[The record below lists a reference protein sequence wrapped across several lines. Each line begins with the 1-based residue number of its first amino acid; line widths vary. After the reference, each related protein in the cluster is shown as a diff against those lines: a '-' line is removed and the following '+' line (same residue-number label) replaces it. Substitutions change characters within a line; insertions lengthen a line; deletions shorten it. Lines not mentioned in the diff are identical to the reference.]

1 MTAWFDPDRTLGNG
15 LDVVGFGE
23 VMVLLQPDPPQTLA
37 ESAIWRVH
45 VAGAEFNACAAAA
58 SLGAR
63 AALCTRLGDD
73 PPAAQVRRYAQER
86 GVELRA
92 DADGS
97 APTGIFLKDALPDGE
112 RRVHY
117 YRAGS
122 AASRMDE
129 SDAARGMRDAP
140 RVILLSGLTAAL
152 GDGPASLM
160 IRAAEDARTA
170 GAVVA
175 LDVNLRP
182 RLGRLRESIDTV
194 ERLLEITGL
203 LVVGTVDAAAVF
215 GTTDPDAIGRA
226 AREAGARE
234 VVVTAGAE
242 GCWWQDSDGTMRGLP
257 SLATEVV
264 DPVGA
269 GDAFTG
275 AYIAARLSGLAP
287 KGAAWL
293 GSALAA
299 RIIAMEGD
307 TAGLPDPDEAV
318 RLRGQAAEFEEA
330 DT

>member
-73 PPAAQVRRYAQER
+73 PPAAQVRRYAQAR
-86 GVELRA
+86 GIELRA

-160 IRAAEDARTA
+160 IRAAEDA
-170 GAVVA
+170 
-175 LDVNLRP
+175 
-182 RLGRLRESIDTV
+182 
-194 ERLLEITGL
+194 
-203 LVVGTVDAAAVF
+203 GTVDAAAVF

-275 AYIAARLSGLAP
+275 AYLAARLSGLAP

-318 RLRGQAAEFEEA
+318 RLRGQAAEFEAA